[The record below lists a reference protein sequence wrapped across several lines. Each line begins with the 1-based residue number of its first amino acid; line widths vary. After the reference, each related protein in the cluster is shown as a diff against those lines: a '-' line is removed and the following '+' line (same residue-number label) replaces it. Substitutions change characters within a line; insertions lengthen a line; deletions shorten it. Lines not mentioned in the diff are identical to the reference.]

1 MKIKSFSL
9 FVIIGVAITGLSI
22 LLILSRPYQSGIA
35 QLTVPNQISVPENY
49 VTASISKRTILLLLA
64 VGVIGVLGVGRKKKD
79 RGSNA
84 QNKEITDAEKHH
96 N

>member
-1 MKIKSFSL
+1 MKIKRFSL
-9 FVIIGVAITGLSI
+9 CAIIGLVITGLII
-22 LLILSRPYQSGIA
+22 LLILSRSDKSVIA
-35 QLTVPNQISVPENY
+35 HHNNPHQISVPGSY
-49 VTASISKRTILLLLA
+49 AAASFSKGTILLLLA